1 MSLNDT
7 QGKDVTRRLQHKRGR
22 RSREEMRQLQLEGEE
37 LETVSFP
44 VCTAHPDCH
53 ACRNG
58 RCMALDRNDFV
69 GRDCPFY
76 KNSEINRREQR
87 EGLEKLI
94 RMGRTDLIDKYKRTF
109 QELGIFGM
117 PDFFTEQAT
126 AELDRYSESCLREL
140 LSMDTGNGPEEV
152 SGLLTDEEDDW
163 DD

>member
-1 MSLNDT
+1 
-7 QGKDVTRRLQHKRGR
+7 
-22 RSREEMRQLQLEGEE
+22 MRQLQLEGEE

-58 RCMALDRNDFV
+58 RCMALDRNDFG

-76 KNSEINRREQR
+76 KDSEVNRREQR

-109 QELGIFGM
+109 QELGIFRM

>member
-22 RSREEMRQLQLEGEE
+22 RSREEMRQLQLEREE

-94 RMGRTDLIDKYKRTF
+94 RMGRTDLIDKYKGTF

-117 PDFFTEQAT
+117 SDSFTEQAT

-152 SGLLTDEEDDW
+152 SGLPTDEEDDW

>member
-7 QGKDVTRRLQHKRGR
+7 QGKDVIRRLQHKRGR
-22 RSREEMRQLQLEGEE
+22 RSREEMRQLQLEQAE
-37 LETVSFP
+37 LETVFFP

-58 RCMALDRNDFV
+58 RCMALDRNDFG
-69 GRDCPFY
+69 GRNCPFY
-76 KNSEINRREQR
+76 KNSEVNRREQR

-94 RMGRTDLIDKYKRTF
+94 KMGRTDLIDKYKRTF

-117 PDFFTEQAT
+117 TDSFTEQAT
-126 AELDRYSESCLREL
+126 VELDRYSEACLQEL
-140 LSMDTGNGPEEV
+140 LSMDTGNRPEEV
-152 SGLLTDEEDDW
+152 SELPADEEDDW